1 MLLALRYGVAVFRSK
16 SRKEQRKMDNPL
28 LLKERLNTYSQTMA
42 RQQGRMLLEL
52 SERVNRDFLKDRTVG
67 NAFRHE
73 MHCFLND
80 KLQNANK

>member
-16 SRKEQRKMDNPL
+16 SREEQRKMDNPL

>member
-1 MLLALRYGVAVFRSK
+1 
-16 SRKEQRKMDNPL
+16 MDNPL

-52 SERVNRDFLKDRTVG
+52 SERVNRNFLKDRTVG

-73 MHCFLND
+73 MHCF
-80 KLQNANK
+80 